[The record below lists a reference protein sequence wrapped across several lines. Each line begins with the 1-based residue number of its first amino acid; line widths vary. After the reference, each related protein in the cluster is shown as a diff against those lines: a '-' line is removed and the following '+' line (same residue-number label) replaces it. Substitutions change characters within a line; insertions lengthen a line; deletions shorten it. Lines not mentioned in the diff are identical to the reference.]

1 MCNTLCRMSSV
12 CCAVLNE
19 ILDTAQ
25 TNSFREN
32 VIKGRSSARK
42 SEESK
47 NKQQQIKRKNEM
59 KKTKNK
65 RMSKRTN
72 ERMNEPN
79 HIVSNYKNCLIDLF
93 VYISP
98 YRRWN
103 MMESVVMPKYIH
115 IRV

>member
-1 MCNTLCRMSSV
+1 
-12 CCAVLNE
+12 
-19 ILDTAQ
+19 
-25 TNSFREN
+25 
-32 VIKGRSSARK
+32 
-42 SEESK
+42 
-47 NKQQQIKRKNEM
+47 M

-115 IRV
+115 IRVQFDDGDFALTVTLVLTIRVSTSARSLSRIHCTVTGRYRKHA